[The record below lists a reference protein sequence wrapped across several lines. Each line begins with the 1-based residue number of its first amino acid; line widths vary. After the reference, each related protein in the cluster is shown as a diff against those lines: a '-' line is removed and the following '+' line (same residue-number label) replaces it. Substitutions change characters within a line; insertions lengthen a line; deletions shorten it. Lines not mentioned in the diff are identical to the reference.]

1 MNLTTVYTKTAK
13 GITQVNQ
20 KSASLSRDLMKVLKL
35 IDGKSNAGQILERSE
50 LDKVALEKSLLT
62 LTKDGFVRVFEVRKV
77 EPDPFGDDDFDF
89 TAPSKSIAPSP
100 MAPPGQKVAAAANDI
115 SELVRQREKI
125 EAETKAREMAQIQAR
140 AKAKSEMESR
150 ARLEA
155 EAKAKA
161 DAEAKAMEQ
170 ARKAKEAAE
179 RARADV
185 ESKLREEAA
194 RNRALQ
200 EQQAKLTTEQK
211 AKEEEESRRLAEARM
226 KAEAEAKA
234 LAEARAR
241 AEAEAAALAKA
252 RAAAETAAKSK
263 AQDANAAEH
272 ELRARLKD
280 EIEARIRGEM
290 EQLLRSELEEKTRG
304 EVHAQIMAEAKL
316 AAQAELDERLQQERA
331 ALKRAE
337 LEVRISA
344 EKAANESAERE
355 AKLRAEAEARAAA
368 ETEARMKAEEENR
381 RLRRME
387 ARAREEAD
395 ASAKEQAAMQ
405 GKLEAERR
413 AKIEAQAK
421 ASVEAEE
428 RERRE
433 RDLRARL
440 EQERAAKEAA
450 EMKARVESRA
460 REHVEQETRAKVEA
474 ELAHDSEKRAKV
486 EGEAQAK
493 AFMQAK
499 KKAEQEEDMR
509 QRAEQDRRAH
519 EMAEILR
526 QKVEPDFVEDEMQV
540 RRPRPKKRNIVKT
553 AAYSLFAFIVIAIG
567 LLHVIPLRAFATKLE
582 KGIGGWIHDDV
593 SISSLT
599 FSMIPTPHLKITGF
613 AVGKQLDAKAPTGNV
628 YLDIGSLFGEKLFI
642 DTIELDSLVIG
653 AEALKRVPSWGAV
666 QGKSAAAEIAH
677 VKLRSVKLDS
687 KPVVNPFDATFDI
700 DSKGV
705 IKRVMLSGDKKWT
718 VVLKPSPVA
727 GAYALEFNAR
737 EWQLPMG
744 APVPIL
750 DVKLK
755 GTLTKDEIVVP
766 EFEADAMDGRI
777 NGTLKVNWE
786 NGFKLASD
794 LSVVKL
800 QAKELVGSFTRDVV
814 VQGRVEGNFS
824 VQAEA
829 PTLETLLAAPSMQ
842 GKFTVVNGSISNLDL
857 VTAMQSASSGGR
869 GGVTKFQELSGQV
882 AAASG
887 AVAYSNV
894 VLQGGVLRAGGN
906 INVAPNSHVTGRLNV
921 ELRSNVAQDRGSFSL
936 SGSVA
941 KPQVA
946 RGG

>member
-1 MNLTTVYTKTAK
+1 M
-13 GITQVNQ
+13 
-20 KSASLSRDLMKVLKL
+20 
-35 IDGKSNAGQILERSE
+35 
-50 LDKVALEKSLLT
+50 DKVSLEKSLLT
-62 LTKDGFVRVFEVRKV
+62 LTKDGFVRVFEVRKA

-89 TAPSKSIAPSP
+89 TAPGKSVTPAPS
-100 MAPPGQKVAAAANDI
+100 APPGQKVAAAANDI
-115 SELVRQREKI
+115 SELVRQRERV
-125 EAETKAREMAQIQAR
+125 EADTKAREVAQVQAR
-140 AKAKSEMESR
+140 AKAKSEMEMR

-155 EAKAKA
+155 EARAKA
-161 DAEAKAMEQ
+161 EAESRAMEQ

-185 ESKLREEAA
+185 EVKLREEAA
-194 RNRALQ
+194 RNRAIQ
-200 EQQAKLTTEQK
+200 EQQVKLTTEQK
-211 AKEEEESRRLAEARM
+211 AKEEEEGRRLAEARM

-234 LAEARAR
+234 LGEARAR

-252 RAAAETAAKSK
+252 REAAETAARSK
-263 AQDANAAEH
+263 AQDASVAEH

-304 EVHAQIMAEAKL
+304 EVQQQILAEAKL
-316 AAQAELDERLQQERA
+316 AARAELDERLKEERA

-344 EKAANESAERE
+344 EKAANENAERE
-355 AKLRAEAEARAAA
+355 AKLRADAEARAQA
-368 ETEARMKAEEENR
+368 ESEGRLKAEEENR

-395 ASAKEQAAMQ
+395 ASAREQAAMQ
-405 GKLEAERR
+405 GKLDAERR

-421 ASVEAEE
+421 ASVENEE

-440 EQERAAKEAA
+440 DEERAAKEAA
-450 EMKARVESRA
+450 EMKARIESRA
-460 REHVEQETRAKVEA
+460 RESVAQETRAKVEA
-474 ELAHDSEKRAKV
+474 EMAQDSEKRAKI

-499 KKAEQEEDMR
+499 KKAELDEDVR

-553 AAYSLFAFIVIAIG
+553 VAYSLIAFVVIGIG
-567 LLHVIPLRAFATKLE
+567 LLHVIPMRAFATKLE

-599 FSMIPTPHLKITGF
+599 FSMIPTPHLKISGF
-613 AVGKQLDAKAPTGNV
+613 AVGKQLDAKAQNGNV
-628 YLDIGSLFGEKLFI
+628 YLDIGSLFGDKLFI
-642 DTIELDSLVIG
+642 DTIELDGLVVS
-653 AEALKRVPSWGAV
+653 ADALKRLPSWGAV
-666 QGKSAAAEIAH
+666 PGKAAAAEISH
-677 VKLRSVKLDS
+677 VKLRGVKLDT
-687 KPVVNPFDATFDI
+687 KPALNPFDATFDL
-700 DSKGV
+700 DTKGT
-705 IKRVMLSGDKKWT
+705 IKRVLLSGDKKWT
-718 VVLKPSPVA
+718 VVLRPAAAPDT
-727 GAYALEFNAR
+727 YALEFNAR
-737 EWQLPMG
+737 DWQLPIG
-744 APVPIL
+744 APVPINE
-750 DVKLK
+750 VKLK
-755 GTLTKDEIVVP
+755 GTLMKNEIVVP
-766 EFEADAMDGRI
+766 EFEADAMDGKI

-786 NGFKLASD
+786 DGFKLASD

-800 QAKELVGSFTRDVV
+800 QAKELMGAFTRDVV

-824 VQAEA
+824 MQAEA
-829 PTLETLLAAPSMQ
+829 ATLETLLASPSMQ
-842 GKFTVVNGSISNLDL
+842 GKFTVVNGSVSNLDL

-869 GGVTKFQELSGQV
+869 GGVTKFQELNGQV
-882 AAASG
+882 SAANGGVSW
-887 AVAYSNV
+887 SNV
-894 VLQGGVLRAGGN
+894 VLAGGVLRAGGN
-906 INVAPNSHVTGRLNV
+906 INVAPNSQVHGRLTV